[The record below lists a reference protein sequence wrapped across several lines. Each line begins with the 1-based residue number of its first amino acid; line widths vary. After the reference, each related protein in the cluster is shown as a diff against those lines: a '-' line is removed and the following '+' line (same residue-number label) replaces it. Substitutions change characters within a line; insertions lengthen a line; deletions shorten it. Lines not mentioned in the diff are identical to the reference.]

1 MSPAHQEPDGHGD
14 QGHSA
19 HGKLSGRACD
29 DLHRGTGPGSTA
41 DRGVDGPGPE
51 AGPDPVAGPDPESGP
66 GGRSEEWTH
75 RGAARRLGPIVFGVT
90 GMEDVAPVVS
100 AQRRGWGRPG
110 LAGAEPRGVGGNAVE
125 PRPRPKP
132 KARPRPGWYCY
143 RAVGTTELPPWATEV
158 ALTIERPLDQEP
170 LGSAALVLLR
180 APPRGGWLAYVSE
193 AVAEVENVAGVG
205 PVPGVDT
212 VAGVRPGPGSRLLS
226 GPVLTGLEPVTPA
239 VAQAGLAVAGAR
251 GLPAPLRR
259 WRPAAGGETSWRSSA
274 GAAVSCDGPC
284 GVSAQAV
291 VALGGLGNAAAITPP
306 PGGALVLRAWRAR
319 RAWGVSCG
327 LVVGAASALGLG
339 REAGR
344 AAAAARAEGWDA
356 VVLSG
361 PTALHLARAG
371 SPAQAAPS
379 DAGRA
384 ASDAQ
389 VAALFET
396 CLAAGGIGRTS
407 AGSRWAL
414 SVTP

>member
-1 MSPAHQEPDGHGD
+1 
-14 QGHSA
+14 
-19 HGKLSGRACD
+19 
-29 DLHRGTGPGSTA
+29 
-41 DRGVDGPGPE
+41 
-51 AGPDPVAGPDPESGP
+51 
-66 GGRSEEWTH
+66 
-75 RGAARRLGPIVFGVT
+75 
-90 GMEDVAPVVS
+90 
-100 AQRRGWGRPG
+100 
-110 LAGAEPRGVGGNAVE
+110 VGGNAVE
-125 PRPRPKP
+125 PRSQPKP
-132 KARPRPGWYCY
+132 KPGWYCY

-170 LGSAALVLLR
+170 LGSEALVLLR

-193 AVAEVENVAGVG
+193 VVAEVESVAGLG
-205 PVPGVDT
+205 PVAGVDT
-212 VAGVRPGPGSRLLS
+212 VAGARPGVGSRLLS
-226 GPVLTGLEPVTPA
+226 GPALTGLASVTPA

-259 WRPAAGGETSWRSSA
+259 WRPAAGWPDASWGSSA
-274 GAAVSCDGPC
+274 GAAVTCDGPY

-291 VALGGLGNAAAITPP
+291 VALGGLGNAVAITPP

-344 AAAAARAEGWDA
+344 AAAAVRAEGWDA

-371 SPAQAAPS
+371 SPAQAAPL

-396 CLAAGGIGRTS
+396 CLAAAGIGRTS